1 LDFHRNH
8 IQRSYWMRGLD
19 LTRGAQTMSQ
29 LPEWALWTVVGTFA
43 ALVLCGAVLSG
54 YTMGVKDTI
63 KEAQRSAVV
72 AGAARWSSNRE
83 TGEAQFDYVT
93 CLKPEIK

>member
-1 LDFHRNH
+1 
-8 IQRSYWMRGLD
+8 
-19 LTRGAQTMSQ
+19 MSQ